1 MNERESEKGEKR
13 GRENLFFHIN
23 FSCLLILNRPDGGS
37 LRLYTHMIQQIGLQI
52 GPLCIA

>member
-1 MNERESEKGEKR
+1 MSERESEKGEKR